1 MTDYTTYAA
10 FNTLTVNG
18 RISNIDLVNG
28 RNGEFIA
35 VSVITNFMNDDEGAN
50 IKFLNSNGLLA
61 LYKNG
66 KLPVGRLITLTG
78 HIKSIAETYTN
89 QQGEVVMLKRPTME
103 MVDVQVPTGGLGAM
117 PKDKVEN
124 AVRKTGVVVR
134 PSDAKPAEPVLD
146 ETPII
151 F

>member
-1 MTDYTTYAA
+1 LTDYKTYAA
-10 FNTLTVNG
+10 FNTFTVNG

-35 VSVITNFMNDDEGAN
+35 VTVITNFMNDDEGAN

-61 LYKNG
+61 LYNNG
-66 KLPVGRLITLTG
+66 KLPVGRMITLTG

-89 QQGEVVMLKRPTME
+89 SQGEVVMLKRPTIE
-103 MVDVQVPTGGLGAM
+103 MLDVQVPTGGLGAM

-134 PSDAKPAEPVLD
+134 PADAQPAEAVIDESPV
-146 ETPII
+146 

>member
-1 MTDYTTYAA
+1 MTDYKTYAA
-10 FNTLTVNG
+10 FNTFTVNG

-35 VSVITNFMNDDEGAN
+35 VTVITNFMNDDEGAN

-61 LYKNG
+61 LYNNG
-66 KLPVGRLITLTG
+66 KLPVGRMITLTG

-89 QQGEVVMLKRPTME
+89 SQGEVVMLKRPTIE
-103 MVDVQVPTGGLGAM
+103 MLDVQVLTGGLGAM

-134 PSDAKPAEPVLD
+134 PADAQPAEAVIDESPV
-146 ETPII
+146 